1 MHAKPEKI
9 KESAFRK
16 AMESLP
22 KMLSKYNAGDYEALG
37 DMCQAMC
44 VVDEYCGRRSRK
56 LRLKNELAVKEY
68 REKIYSKMVA
78 LVIYDG
84 AHAFKF
90 SRKEVVK
97 FVRGEF
103 LHGDSD
109 IRDERRLAL
118 HNFTFENNDEVT
130 LEFAV
135 TWSFVI
141 FPGIRSS
148 LGNTDSKTPFIQ
160 NIKFGDREIEVTQV
174 ESVVINAVYE
184 FFQVLVGEK
193 IPWQKVA
200 MTNNLEAFR
209 DRLGDE
215 IVDVLLKEWPIIER
229 WQQAQQVLVT

>member
-22 KMLSKYNAGDYEALG
+22 KMLSRYNAGDYESLG
-37 DMCQAMC
+37 VMCQAMC
-44 VVDEYCGRRSRK
+44 VVDEYCGRQTRK
-56 LRLKNELAVKEY
+56 LQLKNEAAVKNY
-68 REKIYSKMVA
+68 REKIYSKMTA

-84 AHAFKF
+84 LRAFKF
-90 SRKEVVK
+90 SRKEIVK

-109 IRDERRLAL
+109 IRDDRRFAL
-118 HNFTFENNDEVT
+118 HNFAFENNNEVT

-148 LGNTDSKTPFIQ
+148 LGNTDSKTPFLQ
-160 NIKFGDREIEVTQV
+160 NIKFEGREIEVTQV
-174 ESVVINAVYE
+174 ESVVINAIYE
-184 FFQVLVGEK
+184 FFKVLVGEK

-200 MTNNLEAFR
+200 VTNNLEAFR

-215 IVDVLLKEWPIIER
+215 IVDTLLKEWPVIER
-229 WQQAQQVLVT
+229 WQQAKQLLVQ